1 MKQAVE
7 WHDTFLD
14 TRERKVLTE
23 QEHGVPGLRGFGY
36 HNAAHA
42 LAPLP
47 SHYHKDCFELTFLAR
62 GNVRFSMGGENFD
75 LSGGDLFV
83 TLPNEVHDTGMV
95 PMSLHQM
102 FWFQLADGDPDH
114 FLYLQPEAASYLLDH
129 LRRLPRRVLRMK
141 GRGTDTMLLTIFQ
154 DLSSGTELGRRKGA
168 QLLGYL
174 LFDVLDSVR
183 NPEQTVTED
192 IERATAYILANLD
205 RELPMEELAKV
216 ALLSVSRFKQKFK
229 DQTGTSPRS
238 FINYHKIEAAKK
250 LLVQGVSVSDTAY
263 RLGFSSSNYFC
274 EVFRRYT
281 SYAPTV
287 YLQHRLE
294 DREP

>member
-7 WHDTFLD
+7 WQDTFLD
-14 TRERKVLTE
+14 SRERKVLTE
-23 QEHGVPGLRGFGY
+23 TEHGVPGLRGFGY

-42 LAPLP
+42 LAPLQP
-47 SHYHKDCFELTFLAR
+47 HYHRDCFELTFLAR
-62 GNVRFSMGGENFD
+62 GNVRFSVGGENYD
-75 LSGGDLFV
+75 LSGGELFL
-83 TLPNEVHDTGMV
+83 TMPNEVHGTGMV

-102 FWFQLADGDPDH
+102 FWFQLDDRDPDR
-114 FLYLQPEAASYLLDH
+114 FLYLQRESALYLREQ
-129 LRRLPRRVLRMK
+129 LRQMPRRVIRLK
-141 GRGTDTMLLTIFQ
+141 GRGTDAMLLTVFQ
-154 DLSSGTELGRRKGA
+154 SLSAGTELGRRKGA

-174 LFDVLDSVR
+174 LFDLLECAVS
-183 NPEQTVTED
+183 PEQTVTED
-192 IERATAYILANLD
+192 IERTTTYILANLG
-205 RELPMEELAKV
+205 RELTMEELAKV

-238 FINYHKIEAAKK
+238 YINYHKIEAAKE
-250 LLVQGVSVSDTAY
+250 LLAKGVSVSETAY

-287 YLQHRLE
+287 YLQNCGR
-294 DREP
+294 